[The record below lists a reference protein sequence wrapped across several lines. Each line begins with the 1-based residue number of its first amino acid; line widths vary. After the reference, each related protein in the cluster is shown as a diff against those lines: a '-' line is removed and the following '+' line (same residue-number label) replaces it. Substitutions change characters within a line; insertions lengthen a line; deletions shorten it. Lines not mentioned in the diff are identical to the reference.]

1 MIASYVVKLVQAKS
15 AIDGINEDLLFIEKL
30 FYFLKKKYVYLP
42 KRNPLWQER
51 VTQKT
56 YLNEYKDAKK

>member
-1 MIASYVVKLVQAKS
+1 MIASYVVKLVQINS
-15 AIDGINEDLLFIEKL
+15 AIDGINEGLLFIEVL